1 MAFGGLFLKTADSS
15 LAGPDFARPAEENPD
30 VRAFTIT
37 ITLSN
42 LRAQSGENTPEISVL
57 EQKIPTINEKKKK
70 KTKKM
75 KKMKKTLHRTQ
86 RTTLATKPT
95 FAFLFEPSYH
105 EASRD
110 QTKEFNVKWGPEN

>member
-57 EQKIPTINEKKKK
+57 EQIIPTINKKKKK

-75 KKMKKTLHRTQ
+75 KKMEKTLHRTQ
-86 RTTLATKPT
+86 RTTLATKPKIYR
-95 FAFLFEPSYH
+95 PSY
-105 EASRD
+105 SSP
-110 QTKEFNVKWGPEN
+110 QTTRPPGIKQRNSM